1 MHAHEIDELIQRK
14 ITHVEL
20 VDLTSPDTLHSEI
33 VLNCFKEED
42 AKYTSE
48 GLDEPSK
55 EDVLTPIFTVL
66 MPGEMV
72 AVDRAEKDLPD
83 MFFSPR
89 KYDLGAVGRYKFNKK
104 FGSENDSTEVTTL
117 QPQDIVNTMSYLVQV
132 FIRKRT
138 LTISTI
144 SAIVVSVPWAN
155 CCRTLSREPSPGWT
169 RSLKSG

>member
-1 MHAHEIDELIQRK
+1 VENRYLFKDIYDTVDGERKRILRAGDQLHAHEIDELIQRQ
-14 ITHVEL
+14 ITSVEL
-20 VDLTSPDTLHSEI
+20 VDMDNADTLHSDI

-89 KYDLGAVGRYKFNKK
+89 KYDLA
-104 FGSENDSTEVTTL
+104 
-117 QPQDIVNTMSYLVQV
+117 P
-132 FIRKRT
+132 
-138 LTISTI
+138 
-144 SAIVVSVPWAN
+144 SAGTS
-155 CCRTLSREPSPGWT
+155 ST
-169 RSLKSG
+169 RSSAARMIPRTSPRCSRRTSSTRWPI